1 MHLQQAVERYRE
13 APLLLS
19 GWSLAWV
26 LLSRLVCWLPLPLA
40 MQLLISLLLLNLAM
54 AGLLEVAEP
63 GGQLQRPRLPNL
75 LEPLRRQPLPLVLL
89 PLLAGC
95 ICALAA
101 LLLVI
106 PGLVLAF
113 AWSLSLPV
121 LIDRGGEAW
130 DALGL
135 SFGLVRSNWLALLL
149 PLLVLVVISLLL
161 AIAMAAAPWGFVLL
175 GLWLPLAAFL
185 LQGVYR
191 PLAS

>member
-1 MHLQQAVERYRE
+1 
-13 APLLLS
+13 
-19 GWSLAWV
+19 
-26 LLSRLVCWLPLPLA
+26 
-40 MQLLISLLLLNLAM
+40 
-54 AGLLEVAEP
+54 
-63 GGQLQRPRLPNL
+63 
-75 LEPLRRQPLPLVLL
+75 VLL

-106 PGLVLAF
+106 PGLLLAF

-135 SFGLVRSNWLALLL
+135 SFGLVRSNWLALLR

-161 AIAMAAAPWGFVLL
+161 ALAMAAAPWGFVLL

>member
-13 APLLLS
+13 APLLLA

-40 MQLLISLLLLNLAM
+40 LQLLISLLLLSLAM
-54 AGLLEVAEP
+54 AGLLEIAEP

-106 PGLVLAF
+106 PGLLLAF

-161 AIAMAAAPWGFVLL
+161 ALAMAAAPWGFVLL

>member
-13 APLLLS
+13 APLLLA

-40 MQLLISLLLLNLAM
+40 LQLLISLLLLSLAM
-54 AGLLEVAEP
+54 AGLLEIAEP

>member
-40 MQLLISLLLLNLAM
+40 MQLLISLLLLSLAM

>member
-13 APLLLS
+13 APLLLA

-40 MQLLISLLLLNLAM
+40 LQLLISLLLLSLAM
-54 AGLLEVAEP
+54 AGLLEIAEP

-106 PGLVLAF
+106 PGLLLAF

-135 SFGLVRSNWLALLL
+135 SFGLVRSNWLALLR

-161 AIAMAAAPWGFVLL
+161 ALAMAAAPWGFVLL

>member
-1 MHLQQAVERYRE
+1 
-13 APLLLS
+13 
-19 GWSLAWV
+19 
-26 LLSRLVCWLPLPLA
+26 
-40 MQLLISLLLLNLAM
+40 
-54 AGLLEVAEP
+54 
-63 GGQLQRPRLPNL
+63 LQRPRLPNL

-106 PGLVLAF
+106 PGLLLAF

-135 SFGLVRSNWLALLL
+135 SFGLVRSNWLALLR

-161 AIAMAAAPWGFVLL
+161 ALAMAAAPWGFVLL